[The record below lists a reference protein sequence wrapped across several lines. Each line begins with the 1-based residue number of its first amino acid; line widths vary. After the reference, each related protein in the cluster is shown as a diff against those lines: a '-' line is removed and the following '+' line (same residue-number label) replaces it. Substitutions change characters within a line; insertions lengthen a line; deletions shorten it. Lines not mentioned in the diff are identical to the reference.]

1 MIGVGICVGDAN
13 GLFGRVKP
21 FLVNVANCGLD
32 NIVFARVRF
41 FRPDMV
47 HALAADADI
56 SDSDAIIGAKDASG
70 GRGLGLAIDGCF
82 DESGRGDAGGEPGG
96 LFDEVAASFMGGGI
110 RILVIHKFDG
120 GDDGALR
127 LRILFGS
134 GEIIRGGSRIQDCE
148 SADQGVD
155 S

>member
-1 MIGVGICVGDAN
+1 MDMKN
-13 GLFGRVKP
+13 LYLF
-21 FLVNVANCGLD
+21 
-32 NIVFARVRF
+32 F
-41 FRPDMV
+41 F
-47 HALAADADI
+47 I
-56 SDSDAIIGAKDASG
+56 
-70 GRGLGLAIDGCF
+70 F
-82 DESGRGDAGGEPGG
+82 E
-96 LFDEVAASFMGGGI
+96 
-110 RILVIHKFDG
+110 ILVIHKFDG